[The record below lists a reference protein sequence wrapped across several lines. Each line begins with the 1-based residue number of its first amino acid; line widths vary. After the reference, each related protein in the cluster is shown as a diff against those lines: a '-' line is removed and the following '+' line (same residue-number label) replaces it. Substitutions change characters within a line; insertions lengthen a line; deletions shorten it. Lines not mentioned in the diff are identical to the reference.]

1 MRDFQGRSG
10 TLARLSTGAKA
21 LYLSFNLLTVLG
33 FATALLLYWD
43 SLGLK
48 FASVSAY
55 YLGNDD
61 PDAMVIAVEK
71 TPRYL
76 LEITHQHLFSM
87 PVVMVVLGHLFLLA
101 RGGPWKTAVVIAAPV
116 LTILHL
122 AGPWIVRYGG
132 SGWAWWMP
140 VTAIPYVAVYVF
152 MALWPLPD
160 VFSKPEAR
168 GET

>member
-10 TLARLSTGAKA
+10 TLGRLNVGAKA

-33 FATALLLYWD
+33 FATALVLYWD
-43 SLGLK
+43 SLGLGI
-48 FASVSAY
+48 ASVASY
-55 YLGNDD
+55 YLGIDD
-61 PDAMVIAVEK
+61 PNAMEIAVEK

-87 PVVMVVLGHLFLLA
+87 PVITVVSGHLFLLA
-101 RGGPWKTAVVIAAPV
+101 RGGNWKAGVVISAPI
-116 LTILHL
+116 LTLLHL

-132 SGWAWWMP
+132 PGWAWWMP
-140 VTAIPYVAVYVF
+140 VTALPFVAVHVF

-160 VFSKPEAR
+160 LFTSPPKSP
-168 GET
+168 